1 MYNLFLAA
9 AAFGAVVL
17 VLQIVLSLVGF
28 DHDLADD
35 VDLDEG
41 LGLLSV
47 RALSAGVSAYGLGGM
62 AAMGMGLPG
71 VVALGAGIVPGAA
84 AALATAWATRQMLRL
99 EHSGSLQLEDAVGRG
114 GVVHLSVP
122 GRSGGAGKVQFEL
135 QGRTVEMR
143 AVSSGEPVPTG
154 TPVTIVGIVD
164 GDTVEV
170 FPTPTLEELTQ

>member
-1 MYNLFLAA
+1 MHNLFLAA
-9 AAFGAVVL
+9 AVFGAVVL
-17 VLQIVLSLVGF
+17 ILQIVFSLVGF
-28 DHDLADD
+28 GHDLADD

-47 RALSAGVSAYGLGGM
+47 RALSAGISAYGLGGM
-62 AAMGMGLPG
+62 AALAMGLPG
-71 VVALGAGIVPGAA
+71 VLALGVGIVPGAA
-84 AALATAWATRQMLRL
+84 AVLATAWATRQMLRM
-99 EHSGSLQLEDAVGRG
+99 EDSGSLRLEDAVGRD

-122 GRSGGAGKVQFEL
+122 GHSGGAGKVQFEL

-143 AVSSGEPVPTG
+143 AVSSGAPVPTG

-170 FPTPTLEELTQ
+170 FPTPTLREILE